1 MQTANRKDRVH
12 FGLSISPYVHCFL
25 TCQSAEAGSALA
37 ISRLRSGEK
46 ANSEKY
52 LLQIQKIFLHLLCDN
67 GSRKE
72 RCTDVAGVDKSEAV
86 FCTFL
91 ISSSSIQ
98 MFLHKNSLVR
108 VGMISLRNGMS
119 IKGSAFFS
127 ILSQVSRRNKKR
139 FIFGY

>member
-37 ISRLRSGEK
+37 ISRFRSGEK

-72 RCTDVAGVDKSEAV
+72 RVKRCTDVAGVDKSEAV
-86 FCTFL
+86 FVPF
-91 ISSSSIQ
+91 
-98 MFLHKNSLVR
+98 
-108 VGMISLRNGMS
+108 
-119 IKGSAFFS
+119 
-127 ILSQVSRRNKKR
+127 
-139 FIFGY
+139 